1 MQVDTDIVLIKLTN
15 GDDIIS
21 KSIEN
26 NMENES
32 NHFILFEPKKIVY
45 YTDDNKIK
53 IALLPWIF
61 NNLTDDRIFKIY
73 TSEVITTMKPSENLI
88 SIYLKSIENLKI
100 VDDNKEEEIEIDYQ
114 ITDSDL
120 SKYRVLH

>member
-1 MQVDTDIVLIKLTN
+1 
-15 GDDIIS
+15 
-21 KSIEN
+21 
-26 NMENES
+26 
-32 NHFILFEPKKIVY
+32 
-45 YTDDNKIK
+45 
-53 IALLPWIF
+53 
-61 NNLTDDRIFKIY
+61 RIFKIY